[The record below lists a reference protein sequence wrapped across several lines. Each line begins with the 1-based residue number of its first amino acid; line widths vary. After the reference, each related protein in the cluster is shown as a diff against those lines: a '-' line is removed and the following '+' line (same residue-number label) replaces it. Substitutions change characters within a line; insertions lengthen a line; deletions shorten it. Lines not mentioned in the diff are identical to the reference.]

1 MAFAILRRILP
12 TSPKT
17 APSAPPMPPAA
28 AASPAPSTPTEAH
41 SSAASAA
48 APSASSATT
57 AECEEAPRDLRAVC
71 AELDRSV
78 TRFLEEE
85 VQDEVLR
92 GVQGRVKE
100 SMGVIAEA
108 LERYT
113 CVSSLVTSRPSLGS
127 RIRI

>member
-12 TSPKT
+12 TPTAAPQLEPK
-17 APSAPPMPPAA
+17 PMPPAA
-28 AASPAPSTPTEAH
+28 PSPAPSTPTDAH

-57 AECEEAPRDLRAVC
+57 ADCDAPEEVRELRTVC
-71 AELDRSV
+71 AELDQAV

-85 VQDEVLR
+85 VDDEILR
-92 GVQGRVKE
+92 GVQGRVRE

-113 CVSSLVTSRPSLGS
+113 
-127 RIRI
+127 